1 MKLKWIYFL
10 IGLSIV
16 SCDNSNNTE
25 NTLVSENNIE
35 EVGLHIDSILKR
47 GKLIAII
54 NNDPTSY
61 FIYKGRPMG
70 YQYELLSR
78 FCKELGVKLEVIKV
92 ASIPDAFD
100 SLKQHKADI
109 IASGITVLGDRKKNF
124 DFSYPITQT
133 RQVLIQKKPEGYKKW
148 SKSKLEKH
156 LLRDLTK
163 LANQTVFV
171 ELGSSYY
178 ERIISL
184 QNEIGD
190 SIHIITYDGEIDVDS
205 MMTLIS
211 QNQFKYAVSDE
222 YTAKFFV
229 RYFPNVDMKTPVSF
243 NQNIAWALPKNS
255 NTLTDTLNHWIQKN
269 KNSTFWNMTYNKYF
283 KNTESMNTRIQS
295 NYNLKN
301 GKISPY
307 DVIIKNES
315 EKIGWDWKLVAA
327 QIRVESGFQP
337 NKTSWAG
344 AQGLMQI
351 MPLTANSLNPN
362 HTDIFNPKEN
372 IKMGVKL
379 NGILFHYWTS
389 VIPDSSQA
397 IKFSLASYNVGKG
410 HVFDAQRLAKK
421 YGKDP
426 TIWDQNVE
434 DMIVKL
440 SKSKYY
446 KDPEVY
452 YGYCRG
458 LEAYNYVSRITA
470 LYGNYNNFETIIK

>member
-1 MKLKWIYFL
+1 
-10 IGLSIV
+10 
-16 SCDNSNNTE
+16 
-25 NTLVSENNIE
+25 
-35 EVGLHIDSILKR
+35 
-47 GKLIAII
+47 
-54 NNDPTSY
+54 
-61 FIYKGRPMG
+61 
-70 YQYELLSR
+70 
-78 FCKELGVKLEVIKV
+78 
-92 ASIPDAFD
+92 
-100 SLKQHKADI
+100 
-109 IASGITVLGDRKKNF
+109 
-124 DFSYPITQT
+124 
-133 RQVLIQKKPEGYKKW
+133 
-148 SKSKLEKH
+148 
-156 LLRDLTK
+156 
-163 LANQTVFV
+163 
-171 ELGSSYY
+171 
-178 ERIISL
+178 
-184 QNEIGD
+184 
-190 SIHIITYDGEIDVDS
+190 
-205 MMTLIS
+205 
-211 QNQFKYAVSDE
+211 
-222 YTAKFFV
+222 
-229 RYFPNVDMKTPVSF
+229 
-243 NQNIAWALPKNS
+243 
-255 NTLTDTLNHWIQKN
+255 
-269 KNSTFWNMTYNKYF
+269 MTYNKYF